1 MLTRFVCI
9 NLSYNK
15 IKQMKLI
22 SRILTIIIF
31 FSLGAFLT
39 IFYIIPIF
47 QKKLIKTT
55 YPTSEDNKF
64 IESTPIPENIE
75 LIQIPTTILIPT
87 IVPTKKTTLTQ
98 TPTIIKNT
106 ETDNEPWG
114 VAKQIGEHTWTMK
127 IGQDIVMA
135 TATEILE
142 ALNNYRSLHGSQK
155 LTMDSNLSEYAQSRA
170 DFFYQQEK
178 LDSHQ
183 GFNNFLTNEGG
194 FDKLGF
200 SWLGEN
206 ASYGY
211 RLNGVHLIEWIYA
224 SDEDHN
230 QNQLNNNWNYVGIG
244 VKGTATCLIFG
255 TGKR

>member
-1 MLTRFVCI
+1 
-9 NLSYNK
+9 
-15 IKQMKLI
+15 MKLI
-22 SRILTIIIF
+22 SKILTIIIF
-31 FSLGAFLT
+31 FGLIIFLT
-39 IFYIIPIF
+39 IFYIVPIF
-47 QKKLIKTT
+47 QKKSFVSIIQDSLIKTT
-55 YPTSEDNKF
+55 YPTSENNEF
-64 IESTPIPENIE
+64 IESVESTPTPENIK
-75 LIQIPTTILIPT
+75 LTQIPTITPT
-87 IVPTKKTTLTQ
+87 IIPTKKPTFTP
-98 TPTIIKNT
+98 TPTIIKNV

-127 IGQDIVMA
+127 IGQDTVMA

-155 LTMDSNLSEYAQSRA
+155 LTMDSKLLEYAQSRA

-183 GFNNFLTNEGG
+183 GFNNFLTNENG

-230 QNQLNNNWNYVGIG
+230 QNQLNNNWNYIGIG
-244 VKGTATCLIFG
+244 VKDTATCLIFG

>member
-1 MLTRFVCI
+1 
-9 NLSYNK
+9 
-15 IKQMKLI
+15 MKLI
-22 SRILTIIIF
+22 SKILTIIIF
-31 FSLGAFLT
+31 FGLVAFLT
-39 IFYIIPIF
+39 IFYVIPVF
-47 QKKLIKTT
+47 QKKSIISVIQDSLIKTT
-55 YPTSEDNKF
+55 YPTSENNE
-64 IESTPIPENIE
+64 IVQITPILEDIE
-75 LIQIPTTILIPT
+75 PTKVPTAIPT
-87 IVPTKKTTLTQ
+87 IIPTKKIASIP
-98 TPTIIKNT
+98 TPSPTPMIIKNI

-127 IGQDIVMA
+127 IGQDTVMA
-135 TATEILE
+135 TASEILE
-142 ALNNYRSLHGSQK
+142 ALNNYRNLHGSQK
-155 LTMDSNLSEYAQSRA
+155 LTMDQKLSEYAQSRA
-170 DFFYQQEK
+170 DYFYQQEK

-183 GFNNFLTNEGG
+183 GFNNFLTNENG

-224 SDEDHN
+224 SDQDHN

-244 VKGTATCLIFG
+244 VKDTATCLIFG

>member
-1 MLTRFVCI
+1 MKTIQKTFV
-9 NLSYNK
+9 
-15 IKQMKLI
+15 
-22 SRILTIIIF
+22 IIIF
-31 FSLGAFLT
+31 IAALIVLVT
-39 IFYIIPIF
+39 VYIIPIF
-47 QKKLIKTT
+47 QKKSFISIIQDSLIKTT
-55 YPTSEDNKF
+55 YPVLENNEF
-64 IESTPIPENIE
+64 IQDTPAPENIE
-75 LIQIPTTILIPT
+75 PTEVPTATPT
-87 IVPTKKTTLTQ
+87 IIPTKKPTPIPS
-98 TPTIIKNT
+98 PTIIKNI
-106 ETDNEPWG
+106 ETDNQPWG
-114 VAKQIGEHTWTMK
+114 VAKQIGEHTWTIK
-127 IGQDIVMA
+127 VGQDSVMA
-135 TATEILE
+135 SAAEILE

-155 LTMDSNLSEYAQSRA
+155 LTMDSKLSEYAQSRA
-170 DFFYQQEK
+170 DFFYQKEK

-183 GFNNFLTNEGG
+183 GFNNFLTNEDG

-244 VKGTATCLIFG
+244 VKDTATCLIFG

>member
-1 MLTRFVCI
+1 MKTIQKTFV
-9 NLSYNK
+9 
-15 IKQMKLI
+15 
-22 SRILTIIIF
+22 IIIF
-31 FSLGAFLT
+31 IAALIVLVT
-39 IFYIIPIF
+39 VYIIPIF
-47 QKKLIKTT
+47 QKKSFISIIQDSLIKTT
-55 YPTSEDNKF
+55 YPVLENNEF
-64 IESTPIPENIE
+64 IQDTPAPENIE
-75 LIQIPTTILIPT
+75 PTEVPTVTPT
-87 IVPTKKTTLTQ
+87 IIPTKKPTPIPS
-98 TPTIIKNT
+98 PTIIKNI
-106 ETDNEPWG
+106 ETDNQPWG
-114 VAKQIGEHTWTMK
+114 VAKQIGEHTWTIK
-127 IGQDIVMA
+127 VGQDSVMA
-135 TATEILE
+135 SAAEILE

-155 LTMDSNLSEYAQSRA
+155 LTMDSKLSEYAQSRA
-170 DFFYQQEK
+170 DFFYQKEK

-183 GFNNFLTNEGG
+183 GFNNFLTNEDG

-244 VKGTATCLIFG
+244 VKDTATCLIFG

>member
-1 MLTRFVCI
+1 
-9 NLSYNK
+9 
-15 IKQMKLI
+15 MKLI
-22 SRILTIIIF
+22 SKILTIFIF
-31 FSLGAFLT
+31 FGLIVFLT

-47 QKKLIKTT
+47 QKKPFVSIIQDSLIKTT
-55 YPTSEDNKF
+55 YPT
-64 IESTPIPENIE
+64 PENNE
-75 LIQIPTTILIPT
+75 FTATTPTPEDIKSVEIPT
-87 IVPTKKTTLTQ
+87 IIPTLVPTRKPTLTP
-98 TPTIIKNT
+98 TPIIVKNV

-114 VAKQIGEHTWTMK
+114 VAKQIGEHTWTIK
-127 IGQDIVMA
+127 IGQDVVMA
-135 TATEILE
+135 TANEILE

-155 LTMDSNLSEYAQSRA
+155 LTMDSKLSEYAQSRA
-170 DFFYQQEK
+170 DYFYQQEK

-183 GFNNFLTNEGG
+183 GFNNFLTNENG

-244 VKGTATCLIFG
+244 VKDTATCLIFG